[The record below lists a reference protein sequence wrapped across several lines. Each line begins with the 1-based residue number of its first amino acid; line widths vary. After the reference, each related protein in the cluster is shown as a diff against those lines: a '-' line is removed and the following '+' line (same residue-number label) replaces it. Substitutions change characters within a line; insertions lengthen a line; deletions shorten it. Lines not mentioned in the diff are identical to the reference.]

1 MLHTLMDENTLPDN
15 VIVDLDVEYKDERGT
30 IIPITDI
37 KMKSCVLIH
46 SKKGTLRAN
55 HYHKTDWHFC
65 YVLNG
70 EIDYYYRPCG
80 ESYEP
85 KKVKVNK
92 GQLFF
97 TPPLVEHAMV
107 FKKDTSFLTLGRN
120 SRQQKIYEADT
131 VRVELLDP
139 KSYRV

>member
-1 MLHTLMDENTLPDN
+1 MN
-15 VIVDLDVEYKDERGT
+15 
-30 IIPITDI
+30 
-37 KMKSCVLIH
+37 
-46 SKKGTLRAN
+46 
-55 HYHKTDWHFC
+55 
-65 YVLNG
+65 
-70 EIDYYYRPCG
+70 
-80 ESYEP
+80 
-85 KKVKVNK
+85 VNK